1 LKIKTEVIVIDEED
15 RSMPFQGCPSKDTP
29 ASKQYVSPSRRPSDT
44 SQKSHLPK
52 GLSSLE
58 KWNLCTM
65 WRKNKSLREI
75 SEGLGTEEAVLHSYL
90 YELIKKDAMRRE

>member
-1 LKIKTEVIVIDEED
+1 
-15 RSMPFQGCPSKDTP
+15 
-29 ASKQYVSPSRRPSDT
+29 
-44 SQKSHLPK
+44 
-52 GLSSLE
+52 
-58 KWNLCTM
+58 M